1 MSNDGIVKNDG
12 AKQPPPDPLAALRT
26 LLAAMEHHGTP
37 ESWPEGLY
45 EQLQLAALHQ
55 EEDATEGDGEDDAIV
70 AAARE
75 MYGSTDIEFDSE
87 PKVSIGEDGAF
98 VSAWVFVPR
107 SSLK

>member
-12 AKQPPPDPLAALRT
+12 AKQPPPEPLAALHA
-26 LLAAMEHHGTP
+26 LLASIEHHGIP
-37 ESWPEGLY
+37 ESWPDDFF
-45 EQLQLAALHQ
+45 EQAQLAALHQ
-55 EEDATEGDGEDDAIV
+55 EEDATEGDGEDDAII

-75 MYGSTDIEFDSE
+75 MYGSTEIEFDSV